1 MPRQTLTKR
10 EDGRYKC
17 KYGSKQ
23 FYGRTQAEALKKRD
37 AWILAEQAGLNHQA
51 DGISFR
57 EYALNWVRVYRAD
70 AGAPQQKQYMNMME
84 ALKLF

>member
-17 KYGSKQ
+17 KYGKKQ

-37 AWILAEQAGLNHQA
+37 AWILAEKSGLDHQT
-51 DGISFR
+51 DNVVFR
-57 EYALNWVRVYRAD
+57 DYAMDWIRVYRAD
-70 AGAPQQKQYMNMME
+70 AGTPQ
-84 ALKLF
+84 